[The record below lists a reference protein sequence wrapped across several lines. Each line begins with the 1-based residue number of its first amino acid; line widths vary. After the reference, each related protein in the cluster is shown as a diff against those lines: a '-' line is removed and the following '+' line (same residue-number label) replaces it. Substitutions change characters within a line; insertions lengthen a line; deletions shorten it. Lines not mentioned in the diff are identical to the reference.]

1 MVLAGPPDGSAEER
15 VVYERRWVGCWVE
28 VQLLMGGFYSDAAD
42 ATGTGVVEL
51 ERETMLAI
59 MEDTVW
65 RHGASDVQGRSVAPG
80 SVGPD
85 PASWEGG
92 CDESE
97 SESVEEE
104 EDAFSAHVGFAPLD
118 CLRRGGGSG
127 SERLRA
133 ARENS
138 AA

>member
-1 MVLAGPPDGSAEER
+1 M
-15 VVYERRWVGCWVE
+15 
-28 VQLLMGGFYSDAAD
+28 QLLMGGFYNDAAD
-42 ATGTGVVEL
+42 ATGTGVLEL

-85 PASWEGG
+85 PASREGE

-97 SESVEEE
+97 SEEE
-104 EDAFSAHVGFAPLD
+104 EDAFSAHVRFASPGL
-118 CLRRGGGSG
+118 
-127 SERLRA
+127 
-133 ARENS
+133 S
-138 AA
+138 AGLPEEEAWDEEEQI

>member
-1 MVLAGPPDGSAEER
+1 
-15 VVYERRWVGCWVE
+15 
-28 VQLLMGGFYSDAAD
+28 
-42 ATGTGVVEL
+42 
-51 ERETMLAI
+51 

-85 PASWEGG
+85 PASREGE

-97 SESVEEE
+97 SEEE

-118 CLRRGGGSG
+118 CLRARGG
-127 SERLRA
+127 ERI
-133 ARENS
+133 
-138 AA
+138 